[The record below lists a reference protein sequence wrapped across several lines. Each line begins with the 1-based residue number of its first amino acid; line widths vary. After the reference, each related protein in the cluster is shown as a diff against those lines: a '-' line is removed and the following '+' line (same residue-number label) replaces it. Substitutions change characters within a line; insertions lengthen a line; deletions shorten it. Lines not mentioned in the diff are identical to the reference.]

1 VSTPFKLPELGE
13 NVSSAEVLRVLVKA
27 GETVE
32 REQPVLELETDKA
45 TVEVPSSVEGT
56 VTEVLVKAG
65 DRLEVGQ
72 VVFVVGE
79 DAPEAVVG
87 SKATAPSR
95 SDEGE
100 PAAAPDEREGQAED
114 ASAPPVDRVEEPA
127 TAPSRDGATTDEPA
141 AVEFVLPELGEGV
154 ASADVL
160 RVLVKPGDRIRREQ
174 PVLELETDKA
184 TVEVPSSVEG
194 TVTDVR
200 VEAGGRIAVGDVV
213 LVVEGRASGAPTK
226 GRADATRAERPDRTG
241 SRDAGTASVEPEAAR
256 RPTRPAPP
264 DKPGMLADMLEEEAA
279 ARQPAGGTEKAGPT
293 EPTPAPR
300 APAAASPTVR
310 RAARELGV
318 DIHDVAGTGSGGRIS
333 VDDVKAHVK
342 RIMLAGGPAA
352 RRGAAPGRAPSPLP
366 DFAKWGPVERRPMR
380 GIRRKTAEHLSD
392 AWWQI
397 PHVTQC
403 DLADITE
410 LEQLRSR
417 FGKRAE
423 AAGGKL
429 TVTAVALKVV
439 ASALRVFPQ
448 FNTSVDM
455 AKSEIVQKQYV
466 HIGVAVDT
474 DRGLLVPVI
483 RDVDRKNIVELSR
496 ELAEAAE
503 RARTRKITIEEME
516 GGSFTITNLGG
527 IGGTSFTPI
536 VNHPEVAILGLSR
549 ARTEPVWRDGTFV
562 PRLMLPLSLSYDH
575 RVIDGADAIRFLRW
589 VVEALEQP
597 FLLSLQG

>member
-1 VSTPFKLPELGE
+1 MSTEFKLPELGE
-13 NVSSAEVLRVLVKA
+13 NVSSAEVLRVLVTA
-27 GETVE
+27 GETVA

-72 VVFVVGE
+72 VVLVVGE
-79 DAPEAVVG
+79 PAREAAGGAKATASSRDDEKAPAEARGARDAPADEPSASPADRVEA
-87 SKATAPSR
+87 SATAPS
-95 SDEGE
+95 
-100 PAAAPDEREGQAED
+100 PDD
-114 ASAPPVDRVEEPA
+114 A
-127 TAPSRDGATTDEPA
+127 TDEA
-141 AVEFVLPELGEGV
+141 VAVEFVLPELGEGV

-160 RVLVKPGDRIRREQ
+160 RVLVGPGDRIRRDQ

-184 TVEVPSSVEG
+184 TVEVPSTVEG

-200 VEAGGRIAVGDVV
+200 VEAGGKIAVGDVV
-213 LVVEGRASGAPTK
+213 LVVEGRTSGAPTK
-226 GRADATRAERPDRTG
+226 GRADRTRAERPEEAG
-241 SRDAGTASVEPEAAR
+241 SDDAGAAGDAPGPER
-256 RPTRPAPP
+256 RATRPAPP

-279 ARQPAGGTEKAGPT
+279 ARQPAGWTETA
-293 EPTPAPR
+293 EPAEHAPGR
-300 APAAASPTVR
+300 RVPAAASPTVR

-318 DIHDVAGTGSGGRIS
+318 DIYAVAGTGPGGRIS

-352 RRGAAPGRAPSPLP
+352 RAGAAPGRAPSPLP
-366 DFAKWGPVERRPMR
+366 DFAKWGPIERQPMR
-380 GIRRKTAEHLSD
+380 GVRRKTAEHLSE

-403 DLADITE
+403 DLADVTE
-410 LEQLRSR
+410 LEQLRAR

-429 TVTAVALKVV
+429 TVTAVVLRVV

-448 FNTSVDM
+448 FNASIDM
-455 AKSEIVQKQYV
+455 AKSEIVLKQYV

-483 RDVDRKNIVELSR
+483 RDVDRKNIVQLSR

-527 IGGTSFTPI
+527 IGGTYFTPI

-549 ARTEPVWRDGTFV
+549 ARTEPVWRDGAFV

-589 VVEALEQP
+589 IVEALEQP